1 MLQSGKQ
8 SCTLWQLDAAVS
20 ENGRIDLEFLSKNG
34 YSIGARA
41 RKRLREPDMKPDQG
55 GARRK
60 FDDAELLA
68 CAQEVLAKH
77 SKAGSKVVRAQKT
90 DQGWRKVRGQGSGA
104 ETVPSESLLAAP
116 GTIYSSEPALQQQM
130 LVVTFRKMVR
140 EHFGN
145 YRLGSRK
152 TDMCSHCTTF
162 HSKVVPAFQRL
173 LTQVRAVFLVP
184 VQDVLRRFLHLAREA
199 LTLKCGLFHSQQP

>member
-8 SCTLWQLDAAVS
+8 SCALWQLDAAVS

-34 YSIGARA
+34 YSIGVRA
-41 RKRLREPDMKPDQG
+41 RKRLREPDIKPDQG

-90 DQGWRKVRGQGSGA
+90 DQGWRKVRRQGSGA

-116 GTIYSSEPALQQQM
+116 GTIHSAEPALQQQM
-130 LVVTFRKMVR
+130 SVVT
-140 EHFGN
+140 
-145 YRLGSRK
+145 LGKWCANISGT
-152 TDMCSHCTTF
+152 TD
-162 HSKVVPAFQRL
+162 
-173 LTQVRAVFLVP
+173 LVP
-184 VQDVLRRFLHLAREA
+184 EKRTCVATAQLSTPKLCLLSSA
-199 LTLKCGLFHSQQP
+199 C